1 MKKTHIPYKRIA
13 CILTAV
19 LLILPVAGCKTKGP
33 GPEQIKPSV
42 ETGSATEARAEEEIL
57 REIITFYGNYQDG
70 AKEQIDARLDELG
83 EQDPDLKSLWT
94 EILEYWDYANN
105 EMPINANKLPE
116 DLSQKDN
123 LCIVVL
129 GFELNPDGSMQD
141 ELIGRLKVALECS
154 KQYPNAYV
162 CCTGGGTASENP
174 EATEADLMAEWLR
187 NHGVAEERLIVE
199 NKSLTTAQ
207 NAEFSYNI
215 FLADYPQINA
225 VALVSSSYHIAW
237 GSLLFESAFL
247 KTAREQSTPGIHIV
261 SNAAFPTENEY
272 YQDTIRFETGG
283 MLQLIGDDDLA
294 MKYYRGNFVKPDLE

>member
-1 MKKTHIPYKRIA
+1 MKKIQLPYKKIA

-19 LLILPVAGCKTKGP
+19 CLILPVAGCKGK
-33 GPEQIKPSV
+33 EERLMQIKPPAESEVTVSV
-42 ETGSATEARAEEEIL
+42 RTEEDIL
-57 REIITFYGNYQDG
+57 REIITLYGNYQDG

-83 EQDPDLKSLWT
+83 AMDPHLKSLWS

-105 EMPINANKLPE
+105 EMPVNANRLPD

-174 EATEADLMAEWLR
+174 EATEADLMAEWLK
-187 NHGVAEERLIVE
+187 NNGVAEERLIVE
-199 NKSLTTAQ
+199 NKSLSTAQ

-215 FLADYPQINA
+215 FLNEYPQINA

-247 KTAREQSTPGIHIV
+247 KTAAEQNTPEVRIV
-261 SNAAFPTENEY
+261 SNAAFPTENAY

-283 MLQLIGDDDLA
+283 MLQLIGDNDLA
-294 MKYYRGNFVKPDLE
+294 VKYYRGTFVKPDLK